1 MEENK
6 FGTQFINKNFE
17 ELPDNLVVEEVA
29 GYLRIGRNRAYD
41 LIRGGKINSFKIG
54 REFRVRKTDLAEFIN
69 SCAA

>member
-41 LIRGGKINSFKIG
+41 
-54 REFRVRKTDLAEFIN
+54 
-69 SCAA
+69 